1 MSTKIVNICVLDTDT
16 LPDIINTFTPEENY
30 MMLKIG
36 SDCIKEGRKVVS
48 TLTQKEI
55 YQKLKNETQ
64 KDIQKLELDL
74 LVEKKIKIQMEEQ
87 NKKNYE
93 IQTDL
98 YENQI
103 TKLRKQIDEL
113 NKQVIEY
120 ANDNSS
126 KIQQEINKVIEK
138 NKLLLDDK
146 DKQISKFTDT
156 YQKLLKQTQ
165 IETKSSKKIGDE
177 GEEVFLT
184 LSNTFKD
191 FPKYKIE
198 KKAHLGHKGD
208 FHLFFEDFN
217 VLADMKNYSGSVQKK
232 EIEKI
237 EEDLIANSSM
247 NYAWLISLDTNVA
260 DWNRF
265 PIMCKWIATES
276 GKKCILIINNFYSQH
291 KNLEDALRNIW
302 FMTNEIHK
310 LMNQTNIDDY
320 DIKIMKERDYNV
332 IQKIKNT
339 QKRLIEMKRNVTSMS
354 QIVKDTDNE
363 LVDML
368 NILSNEILLN
378 SSNTTTKIKEWWAE
392 NIEFE
397 EGSHDKLT
405 TTEIWNK
412 FKKQNKKFIDET
424 GFTIDELKDKLKQFV
439 SSDNYNEKSKKGAI
453 EFVSFK
459 FKPEVIISETIQ
471 INLNNITETKEVTE
485 KTKTKKKVTKDLLVS
500 EETKNQIINTYNNS
514 DKKIMELAREN
525 KIMTWQVISTL
536 ANANIIKN
544 RKDSRGYEEY
554 FNSEEYQD
562 QIKKNEKNK
571 K

>member
-1 MSTKIVNICVLDTDT
+1 MSTKIVNICILDSDI

-48 TLTQKEI
+48 SLTQKEI

-64 KDIQKLELDL
+64 KDIQKLEMDL
-74 LVEKKIKIQMEEQ
+74 LVEKKMKIQTEEQ
-87 NKKNYE
+87 IKKIYE
-93 IQTDL
+93 S
-98 YENQI
+98 QI
-103 TKLRKQIDEL
+103 EKLKKEINEL

-120 ANDNSS
+120 SNDNSS
-126 KIQQEINKVIEK
+126 KIQKEVDKVIEK
-138 NKLLLDDK
+138 NRLLLDDK
-146 DKQISKFTDT
+146 DRQISKFTDT
-156 YQKLLKQTQ
+156 YQKLVKQT
-165 IETKSSKKIGDE
+165 ETKSSKKIGDE
-177 GEEVFLT
+177 GEEIFYT

-191 FPKYKIE
+191 FPKYRIE
-198 KKAHLGHKGD
+198 KKAHIGHKGD

-217 VLADMKNYSGSVQKK
+217 VLADMKNYSGPVQKK

-247 NYAWLISLDTNVA
+247 NYAWLISLDTNVS

-276 GKKCILIINNFYSQH
+276 SKKCILIINNFCSQH

-310 LMNQTNIDDY
+310 LMNQTNIDDC
-320 DIKIMKERDYNV
+320 DIKLMKERDYNV

-339 QKRLIEMKRNVTSMS
+339 QKRLTEMKRNVTSMS
-354 QIVKDTDNE
+354 QIIKDTDNE

-368 NILSNEILLN
+368 NILSNELLLN
-378 SSNTTTKIKEWWAE
+378 NSNTSIKIKEWWTE
-392 NIEFE
+392 NIEYE
-397 EGSHDKLT
+397 EGSHNKIT

-424 GFTIDELKDKLKQFV
+424 GLTIDELKDKLKQFV
-439 SSDNYNEKSKKGAI
+439 SSDNYNEKSKGGAI

-459 FKPEVIISETIQ
+459 FKPEVTIVEPIQ
-471 INLNNITETKEVTE
+471 LELKNITEKNLILE
-485 KTKTKKKVTKDLLVS
+485 KKIKTKKKSNKDFLIS
-500 EETKNQIINTYNNS
+500 EKIDNQIVDNYINSN
-514 DKKIMELAREN
+514 KKIMEIACEN
-525 KIMTWQVISTL
+525 KILTWQVVSML
-536 ANANIIKN
+536 VNAEIIKN
-544 RKDSRGYEEY
+544 RNEARGYEEY
-554 FNSEEYQD
+554 TQSQEYQD
-562 QIKKNEKNK
+562 RIKENQKSK

>member
-1 MSTKIVNICVLDTDT
+1 MSTKIVNICVLDTDM

-64 KDIQKLELDL
+64 KDIQKLEMDL
-74 LVEKKIKIQMEEQ
+74 LVEKNTKNQIEEQ
-87 NKKNYE
+87 IRKTYE
-93 IQTDL
+93 IQI
-98 YENQI
+98 E
-103 TKLRKQIDEL
+103 KLKKEISEL
-113 NKQVIEY
+113 TKQVIEY

-156 YQKLLKQTQ
+156 YQKLIKQT
-165 IETKSSKKIGDE
+165 ETKSSKKIGDE

-459 FKPEVIISETIQ
+459 FKPEVIISEPIQ
-471 INLNNITETKEVTE
+471 INLNNIIEKKVVTE
-485 KTKTKKKVTKDLLVS
+485 KTKTKKKVMKDLLVS

-514 DKKIMELAREN
+514 DKKIMELASEN

-536 ANANIIKN
+536 VNANVIKN
-544 RKDSRGYEEY
+544 RNDSRGYEEY
-554 FNSEEYQD
+554 VNSEEYQD
-562 QIKKNEKNK
+562 RIKENEKNK
-571 K
+571 H